1 MKTWMIRHQNLTF
14 TRPIPE
20 AELIEKIESGQ
31 VLPTDEIASNS
42 GFWFSIS
49 EIVEV
54 TRHFGDK
61 IRLQSMIP
69 AGDAE
74 TTSSTN
80 TAFIEEK
87 SKRHLISHIHSL
99 HTVQVKA
106 KPQPAPKVE
115 KDTNDLQSR
124 VIFGCILITIFCG
137 TLWAL
142 WAGSQ

>member
-49 EIVEV
+49 EIDEV

-69 AGDAE
+69 ASSAE

-87 SKRHLISHIHSL
+87 SKRQLIS
-99 HTVQVKA
+99 KA
-106 KPQPAPKVE
+106 KPQPAPVAD
-115 KDTNDLQSR
+115 KDANDLQSR
-124 VIFGCILITIFCG
+124 IIFGCILITIFCG

-142 WAGSQ
+142 WWGSQ